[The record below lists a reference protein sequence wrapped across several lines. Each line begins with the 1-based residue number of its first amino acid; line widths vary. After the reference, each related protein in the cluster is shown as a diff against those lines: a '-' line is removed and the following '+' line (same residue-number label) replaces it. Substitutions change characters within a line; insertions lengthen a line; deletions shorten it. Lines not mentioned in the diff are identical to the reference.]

1 MYRRRLTTG
10 SQRPAGLD
18 ATTMAAL
25 ARLLLCAAGASVP
38 LAAAAAA
45 AGGGAPQRF
54 RLSPLAMVPTT
65 CVRL

>member
-18 ATTMAAL
+18 TTTMAAL

-38 LAAAAAA
+38 LAAAAV